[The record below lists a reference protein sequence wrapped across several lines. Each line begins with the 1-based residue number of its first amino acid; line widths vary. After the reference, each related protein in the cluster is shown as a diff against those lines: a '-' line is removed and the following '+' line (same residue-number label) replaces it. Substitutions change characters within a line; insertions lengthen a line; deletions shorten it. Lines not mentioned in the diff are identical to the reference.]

1 MRNPSERMMLMMSL
15 ALSTA
20 SGLMRANVPSKMLS
34 ESSSRLSPLLDEVIP
49 KKLDQQNCEIQVQ
62 LFYLVVDWRKTCSIM
77 KSVFCLT
84 HWKSISALLSWNNN
98 QWHWLTQALSAFFLS
113 LSDIIQA
120 WILNILHVYRFTKS
134 ILFKHFDALQQ

>member
-62 LFYLVVDWRKTCSIM
+62 LFYLVVD
-77 KSVFCLT
+77 
-84 HWKSISALLSWNNN
+84 
-98 QWHWLTQALSAFFLS
+98 
-113 LSDIIQA
+113 
-120 WILNILHVYRFTKS
+120 
-134 ILFKHFDALQQ
+134 